1 MDLRVNE
8 RACVEQGGH
17 YNNKAI
23 GGMGNRVAAAG
34 GGLTAARRAA
44 RCASTVRGARV
55 QLAWRGEWC
64 GSPNPDCR
72 QCAIYACYA
81 YQIAANTKQKRFLT

>member
-34 GGLTAARRAA
+34 GGLTAARRPA
-44 RCASTVRGARV
+44 
-55 QLAWRGEWC
+55 
-64 GSPNPDCR
+64 
-72 QCAIYACYA
+72 
-81 YQIAANTKQKRFLT
+81 